1 MTLRSIALIH
11 GAISIVNAVATGF
24 GSALGISLEVKAE
37 LVAEKGTGITYEPG
51 TENKMVKYII
61 NSVLPKDFT
70 KKMNLKVIISSEI
83 PKGVGLKSSSAVS
96 CAVALACTGLLE
108 NRKSDLE
115 ILDIATE
122 AALYAK
128 TTITGAYDDS
138 AACLYGGFVTTDNFG
153 RKVLKRNSCTDDI
166 VAIIYL
172 PQKIRS
178 GSIYKLKLMADLYQ
192 DAFNLAFSGQY
203 WKAMNLNGVLGSS
216 ILLEDYLPARLA
228 LESGALAASISGNGP
243 AVAAV
248 AYKENVNGIT
258 SAFKS
263 LPGNMIV
270 SPINN
275 EKAVLVS

>member
-70 KKMNLKVIISSEI
+70 KKMHLKVIISSDI

-108 NRKSDLE
+108 KRKSDSE

-153 RKVLKRNSCTDDI
+153 RKVLKRNSCADDI

-178 GSIYKLKLMADLYQ
+178 VSISKLKLMADLYQ

-216 ILLEDYLPARLA
+216 VLLEDYLPARLA
-228 LESGALAASISGNGP
+228 LENGALAASISGNGP

-248 AYKENVNGIT
+248 AYRENVNGIT
-258 SAFKS
+258 SAFKP

>member
-37 LVAEKGTGITYEPG
+37 LVTEKGTGITYEPG

-70 KKMNLKVIISSEI
+70 KKMNLKVMISSQI
-83 PKGVGLKSSSAVS
+83 PRGVGLKSSSAVS

-108 NRKSDLE
+108 KRKSDLE

-122 AALYAK
+122 AALNAK

-153 RKVLKRNSCTDDI
+153 RKVLKRNSCAEDI

-192 DAFNLAFSGQY
+192 DAFNLASSGQY

-228 LESGALAASISGNGP
+228 LENGALAASLSGNGP

>member
-37 LVAEKGTGITYEPG
+37 LVTEKGTGITYEPG

-70 KKMNLKVIISSEI
+70 KKMNLKVMISSQI
-83 PKGVGLKSSSAVS
+83 PRGVGLKSSSAVS

-108 NRKSDLE
+108 KRKSDLE

-122 AALYAK
+122 AALNAK

-153 RKVLKRNSCTDDI
+153 RKVLKRNSCAEDI

-192 DAFNLAFSGQY
+192 DAFNLALSGQY

-228 LESGALAASISGNGP
+228 LENGALAASLSGNGP

>member
-37 LVAEKGTGITYEPG
+37 LVTEKGTGITYEPG

-70 KKMNLKVIISSEI
+70 KKMNLKVMISSQI
-83 PKGVGLKSSSAVS
+83 PRGVGLKSSSAVS

-108 NRKSDLE
+108 KRKSDLE

-122 AALYAK
+122 AALNAK

-153 RKVLKRNSCTDDI
+153 
-166 VAIIYL
+166 
-172 PQKIRS
+172 
-178 GSIYKLKLMADLYQ
+178 
-192 DAFNLAFSGQY
+192 
-203 WKAMNLNGVLGSS
+203 
-216 ILLEDYLPARLA
+216 
-228 LESGALAASISGNGP
+228 
-243 AVAAV
+243 
-248 AYKENVNGIT
+248 
-258 SAFKS
+258 
-263 LPGNMIV
+263 
-270 SPINN
+270 
-275 EKAVLVS
+275 